1 MAQRNK
7 AMMLD
12 AAAAAWM
19 LERHGVRFF
28 PKVRGRVA
36 IEGVEA
42 GFEPFSQHLPGRF
55 MPLGSYSYAQSFFGP
70 VRRIGRYCSIGSGV
84 SVMGNRHPA
93 DWVSSSP
100 AFYRPRRAR
109 GWGAERRN
117 FPEFE
122 DSGGPVEI
130 GEDVWIGDDVLLA
143 HGVTIGTGAVIA
155 ARAVVTRDVP
165 PYAILAGVPAR
176 LVRWR
181 FEAPV
186 IERLLKSQW
195 WHWPLSAWDEVDPR
209 DIGAFLDHAEMVAA
223 SQPRQPEARTTARQL
238 LGDWASEGGAVLDP
252 GAGRD

>member
-84 SVMGNRHPA
+84 SVMGNRHPV

-195 WHWPLSAWDEVDPR
+195 WQWPLSAWDEVDPR
-209 DIGAFLDHAEMVAA
+209 DIGAFLDHAEVVAA
-223 SQPRQPEARTTARQL
+223 SQPRQPEARIAARQL